1 MTNRFPE
8 HLLVTL
14 ELNAWFSGR
23 SKEFKRG
30 LTGLG
35 KVLASDVG
43 EYLFRRGDENS
54 GIYAVLEGSVRISGL
69 SVDGKESLLTVLES
83 SAWFGELALF
93 DGDLRTHDAQVVAG
107 SKLLHIPCSSLK
119 MFLESNPEFWRD
131 FGLLLTE
138 KLRAT
143 FTLVEDMALLPVS
156 DRLVKRLVGLARAS
170 GRSSSDMITV
180 QLDQASLASMLA
192 ASRQTVNQVLKD
204 LESKS
209 LVELRYGEVFI
220 PSVNRLVMSLAA

>member
-1 MTNRFPE
+1 MTNIFAE

-14 ELNAWFSGR
+14 ELNTWFSGR
-23 SKEFKRG
+23 SKQFKRG

-35 KVLASDVG
+35 KVLSSDVG

-69 SVDGKESLLTVLES
+69 SVDGKESLLTVLEP

-107 SKLLHIPCSSLK
+107 SKLLHIPCSPL
-119 MFLESNPEFWRD
+119 MTFLESNPEFWRD